1 MTNLEEVP
9 DTLSDVTKDRL
20 QKRCAC
26 GYTFRS
32 VGQGK

>member
-9 DTLSDVTKDRL
+9 DAFSDVTKDGLEERG
-20 QKRCAC
+20 AC